1 MTALDE
7 KLAAQIEQIL
17 GFASLSDDPRGYG
30 DTLSQLLVLTRA
42 CLEQAIAQPV
52 RAAAS
57 QIAALGEAGRT
68 GSGATGADDPFR
80 AALESLGNALAA
92 ERALAA
98 SASELAN
105 DSELVQEFLVEAR
118 DHLVSVEAA
127 ILVLEREPGEI
138 EPLHTVFRSFHTV
151 KGLAGFLGAGA
162 IQELAHE
169 TENVL
174 DLARSGKLAVSPEL
188 TDLILRS
195 VDELS
200 RCLTA
205 AETQPPN
212 QLPRCNG
219 QLLARLAQC
228 AGDGFATKEGTPV
241 MEAPARGHAVK
252 AAGGTVIKVDALKL
266 EYLVDMA
273 GELVISESVVR
284 HDPRVTGA
292 EDPVLS
298 RHLAQLARVVQEV
311 QKTSMSLRMVAVGT
325 LFRKMER
332 LVRDLSRKS
341 GKVAELTTVGDEV
354 ELDRTIVEELG
365 DPLVHMIRNAMD
377 HGLETPQERR
387 RAGKGEPGTVR
398 LSARHDAGA
407 IVIELSDDGRGLD
420 ATKILR
426 TARRLGLVG
435 EQEQPDEDSIF
446 KLILEPG
453 FSTAE
458 KVTDLSGRGV
468 GMDVV
473 KKQIQKLR
481 GRIAIRS
488 VPGQGCTFILRLPLT
503 LAIIDGLVVG
513 VGSERYI
520 IPLFAVRELFSP
532 RAGTFVTLANRVE
545 AAVYRDHLLPVIRLS
560 RLFATPSRLL
570 GTPSEGESGVLIVVE
585 GRDRLLCIAVDEL
598 IGKQEVVIKSLGKTY
613 RDIPAISDG
622 AILGDGR
629 VGLIIDVN
637 SLRYRG
643 ETT

>member
-1 MTALDE
+1 
-7 KLAAQIEQIL
+7 
-17 GFASLSDDPRGYG
+17 
-30 DTLSQLLVLTRA
+30 
-42 CLEQAIAQPV
+42 
-52 RAAAS
+52 
-57 QIAALGEAGRT
+57 
-68 GSGATGADDPFR
+68 
-80 AALESLGNALAA
+80 
-92 ERALAA
+92 
-98 SASELAN
+98 
-105 DSELVQEFLVEAR
+105 
-118 DHLVSVEAA
+118 
-127 ILVLEREPGEI
+127 
-138 EPLHTVFRSFHTV
+138 
-151 KGLAGFLGAGA
+151 
-162 IQELAHE
+162 
-169 TENVL
+169 
-174 DLARSGKLAVSPEL
+174 
-188 TDLILRS
+188 
-195 VDELS
+195 
-200 RCLTA
+200 
-205 AETQPPN
+205 
-212 QLPRCNG
+212 
-219 QLLARLAQC
+219 
-228 AGDGFATKEGTPV
+228 
-241 MEAPARGHAVK
+241 ME
-252 AAGGTVIKVDALKL
+252 
-266 EYLVDMA
+266 
-273 GELVISESVVR
+273 
-284 HDPRVTGA
+284 
-292 EDPVLS
+292 
-298 RHLAQLARVVQEV
+298 
-311 QKTSMSLRMVAVGT
+311 
-325 LFRKMER
+325 
-332 LVRDLSRKS
+332 
-341 GKVAELTTVGDEV
+341 
-354 ELDRTIVEELG
+354 
-365 DPLVHMIRNAMD
+365 
-377 HGLETPQERR
+377 
-387 RAGKGEPGTVR
+387 
-398 LSARHDAGA
+398 
-407 IVIELSDDGRGLD
+407 

>member
-7 KLAAQIEQIL
+7 KLAAQIEQVL
-17 GFASLSDDPRGYG
+17 GFASLGDVPRGPG
-30 DTLSQLLVLTRA
+30 NTVSQLFVLTRA

-57 QIAALGEAGRT
+57 QIAALGDAGKT
-68 GSGATGADDPFR
+68 DSGPTGADDAFR

-92 ERALAA
+92 ERDLAA

-105 DSELVQEFLVEAR
+105 DPVLVQEFLVEAR

-127 ILVLEREPGEI
+127 ILVLERKPDVI
-138 EPLHTVFRSFHTV
+138 EPLHAVFRSFHTI
-151 KGLAGFLGAGA
+151 KGLAGFLGAYA
-162 IQELAHE
+162 IHELAHE

-174 DLARSGKLAVSPEL
+174 ELARSGKLAVSPEL

-195 VDELS
+195 VDELLG
-200 RCLTA
+200 CLAA
-205 AETQPPN
+205 AETQPLN
-212 QLPRCNG
+212 QLPRCND
-219 QLLARLAQC
+219 QLLAGLAQC
-228 AGDGFATKEGTPV
+228 ARPGSTNEAGPPVPGARTPG
-241 MEAPARGHAVK
+241 PARK
-252 AAGGTVIKVDALKL
+252 AAGGSVIKVDALKL

-284 HDPRVTGA
+284 HDPMVTGS

-311 QKTSMSLRMVAVGT
+311 QKTSISMRMVAVGT
-325 LFRKMER
+325 LFRKMAR

-341 GKVAELTTVGDEV
+341 SKVAELTTVGDDV
-354 ELDRTIVEELG
+354 ELDRTIVEELA

-387 RAGKGEPGTVR
+387 RAGKGERGTVR

-420 ATKILR
+420 ASKILAK
-426 TARRLGLVG
+426 ARRLGLVG

-446 KLILEPG
+446 RLILEPG

-458 KVTDLSGRGV
+458 KITDLSGRGV

-473 KKQIQKLR
+473 KKQIENLR

-513 VGSERYI
+513 VGSQRFI

-532 RAGTFVTLANRVE
+532 REGTFVTLANRVE
-545 AAVYRDHLLPVIRLS
+545 AAFYRDHLLPVIRLS

-570 GTPSEGESGVLIVVE
+570 GTPSEGDNGVLIVVE
-585 GRDRLLCIAVDEL
+585 GGDQLLCIAVDEL
-598 IGKQEVVIKSLGKTY
+598 IGKQEVVMKSLGKTY
-613 RDIPAISDG
+613 RDVPAISGG